1 MIRMLLTA
9 TAALGLATAAGAV
22 DWRTT
27 QDAYESGVFLDVS
40 SYRVLPDGHRRIWIL
55 QTSPKPLEASGGL
68 VDFRIDLFEF
78 DCAGRTVAV
87 KYAAVTFMDGRTASN
102 ETSGAASPI
111 APGTNADR
119 MAEVVCGDMTRLTT
133 VPGGAPD
140 IAHRYRAIA
149 KILFH

>member
-1 MIRMLLTA
+1 MIRTLLIA
-9 TAALGLATAAGAV
+9 TAAMGLATAADAV

-40 SYRVLPDGHRRIWIL
+40 SYRVLPNGDRQVWIL
-55 QTSPKPLEASGGL
+55 QTYPKPLEASGGL

-78 DCAGRTVAV
+78 NCAERTVAA
-87 KYAAVTFMDGRTASN
+87 KYAAITFMDGRSASHETA
-102 ETSGAASPI
+102 GAASPV

-119 MAEVVCGDMTRLTT
+119 MAEVVCGDMTRLTA

-140 IAHRYRAIA
+140 IAHRYRALA